1 MNLDEAVRFQDSN
14 LEHFLS
20 LDDSPP
26 HSLSEYL
33 RRRDLVLHVRY
44 DSRLEEGRTD
54 VEETALSF
62 DKRGE
67 GDVFGVECPSDPY
80 QGGYRGEC
88 EQIRNITQEE
98 VAEQVWNVMAR
109 TGSENCRRLLKET
122 FCAFKVFCLAYN
134 SIVYHRGRFFEINFL
149 LCSTT
154 TRASASLPTP

>member
-1 MNLDEAVRFQDSN
+1 M
-14 LEHFLS
+14 
-20 LDDSPP
+20 
-26 HSLSEYL
+26 
-33 RRRDLVLHVRY
+33 LHVRY

-62 DKRGE
+62 DKREE

-98 VAEQVWNVMAR
+98 GAEQVWNVMAR
-109 TGSENCRRLLKET
+109 TGREKCRRLLKET

-134 SIVYHRGRFFEINFL
+134 FIVYHRGRFFEIIFL